1 MFRKIL
7 HLGVGLDDFRVAFRL
22 CFKASP
28 STKPFMWKSILF
40 TCKRTKLCVWIKL
53 IFEMQLGNHLFYTC
67 LKQFHCEEMS
77 HEFLNKYSHRSL
89 KQERCS
95 CCLNLFN
102 SGYHYHSRR
111 PDLPQFIMKVYK
123 EHTRGNCRGANAE
136 YVTCNTQVSFLFF
149 IFLFFIFLFFIF
161 YFFTVTSGC

>member
-1 MFRKIL
+1 
-7 HLGVGLDDFRVAFRL
+7 
-22 CFKASP
+22 
-28 STKPFMWKSILF
+28 
-40 TCKRTKLCVWIKL
+40 
-53 IFEMQLGNHLFYTC
+53 MQLGNHLFYTC

-77 HEFLNKYSHRSL
+77 HEFLNKCLHRSL

-102 SGYHYHSRR
+102 SGYHYNSRR

-149 IFLFFIFLFFIF
+149 IFYFLFFIF
-161 YFFTVTSGC
+161 YFFIFYFLFFYSNERLLDARTRKKEFSFFLCLHQVTIREKNQRS

>member
-1 MFRKIL
+1 
-7 HLGVGLDDFRVAFRL
+7 
-22 CFKASP
+22 
-28 STKPFMWKSILF
+28 
-40 TCKRTKLCVWIKL
+40 
-53 IFEMQLGNHLFYTC
+53 MQLGNHLFYTC

-102 SGYHYHSRR
+102 SGYHYNSRR

-136 YVTCNTQVSFLFF
+136 YVTCNTQVSLLFF
-149 IFLFFIFLFFIF
+149 IFFIF
-161 YFFTVTSGC
+161 YFFYGTTEEPSGSFNLNLVCHIDQNLKGLSHPLPCFCLHPGTIN

>member
-1 MFRKIL
+1 
-7 HLGVGLDDFRVAFRL
+7 
-22 CFKASP
+22 
-28 STKPFMWKSILF
+28 
-40 TCKRTKLCVWIKL
+40 
-53 IFEMQLGNHLFYTC
+53 MQLGNRLFYTC

-77 HEFLNKYSHRSL
+77 HEFLNKCLHRSL

-136 YVTCNTQVSFLFF
+136 YVTCNTQVSFLF
-149 IFLFFIFLFFIF
+149 IFFFFFFFFYSNERLLDTRTRKKEFSFFLCLHQ
-161 YFFTVTSGC
+161 VTIREKNQRS